1 MRKSFIR
8 SSTGRRNTAGR
19 SRHFGK
25 RQENALEQKQ
35 DGRKNRAGTGESNAL
50 PPPARRRGAA

>member
-25 RQENALEQKQ
+25 RQENALVQKE
-35 DGRKNRAGTGESNAL
+35 DGRKNQAGTGESNAL
-50 PPPARRRGAA
+50 PPPVRRWNAV